1 MDAYSR
7 DMEVGAMKFLCGKP
21 GLGFLCCLGGLM
33 LVIGLF
39 SLPALLP
46 GAVEAQTPGLGASPA
61 IQTPA
66 VPDSAPP
73 AASTLVLPQQGAT
86 ARDAGESFPKAYAPV
101 TTTPRPALPAALAP
115 EMMRSR
121 SIDQLLQELQ
131 VLRAQ
136 KAELERQEKEI
147 VASVKERLMEQK
159 QKLQTLGVQ
168 MEEPGRPPIEGA
180 RYEAPRIDDG
190 RK

>member
-1 MDAYSR
+1 
-7 DMEVGAMKFLCGKP
+7 MKFLYGKP

-33 LVIGLF
+33 LVVGLF

-46 GAVEAQTPGLGASPA
+46 GAVEAQTPGQGAPPGIQVPA
-61 IQTPA
+61 LT
-66 VPDSAPP
+66 DSAAP
-73 AASTLVLPQQGAT
+73 AASTLVLPQPAAT
-86 ARDAGESFPKAYAPV
+86 ARDSNENFPRAYAPV
-101 TTTPRPALPAALAP
+101 TTTPRSALPAATSP
-115 EMMRSR
+115 EAMRSR
-121 SIDQLLQELQ
+121 SIDQLLEQLQ

-147 VASVKERLMEQK
+147 VAAVKERLMEQK

-168 MEEPGRPPIEGA
+168 MEEPGQPRIELQ
-180 RYEAPRIDDG
+180 RYDAPRTGIDPVDG

>member
-1 MDAYSR
+1 
-7 DMEVGAMKFLCGKP
+7 
-21 GLGFLCCLGGLM
+21 M
-33 LVIGLF
+33 LVVGLF
-39 SLPALLP
+39 SLPAVLP

-61 IQTPA
+61 TQVPA
-66 VPDSAPP
+66 LQDAAPP
-73 AASTLVLPQQGAT
+73 AASTLVLPQPT
-86 ARDAGESFPKAYAPV
+86 TMARDSNETSPKSYGPV
-101 TTTPRPALPAALAP
+101 ATTPRSTLPAVGSG

-121 SIDQLLQELQ
+121 SIDQLLEQLQ

-168 MEEPGRPPIEGA
+168 MEEPGRTAIEGA
-180 RYEAPRIDDG
+180 RYDAPRIDDG